1 MGSIEPAPRAGAD
14 RGPLRVR
21 LDRFDGLVALLAGV
35 ISALLPGEPRE
46 AMVRRYGVD
55 PPFWSGLLGVVEALG
70 GGLWLVGDYLR
81 RVRGL
86 VDQGVDA
93 ALAAGFEEHP
103 TDSLAVMWSGS
114 FAWLRWLTSP
124 LTLFV
129 VLAMITGA
137 VRLVSFGLNRE
148 AVGEPLVWLG
158 WRVWRGA
165 RRSGLAA
172 EHAVRFGPARP
183 DRVLPTDDGGLLVLT
198 SAPRPEWNELV
209 TIGVSE
215 RFFRLAEVGERREG
229 GLLWHSYRLREE
241 DPSAVIRALV
251 AYEPPAGALLG
262 PPPVE
267 HEPGGAEHD
276 AEHHRTG
283 GTQGRDGGR
292 RLLLGGGERRNEP
305 GDDRGES
312 SPH

>member
-1 MGSIEPAPRAGAD
+1 LGSIEPAPRAGAH
-14 RGPLRVR
+14 RGPLRLR
-21 LDRFDGLVALLAGV
+21 LDRVDGLVALLAGV
-35 ISALLPGEPRE
+35 FAALLPTEPRE
-46 AMVRRYGVD
+46 GMARRFGVD

-86 VDQGVDA
+86 VGQGVDA

-103 TDSLAVMWSGS
+103 TDTLAVMWSGS

-124 LTLFV
+124 LVLFV
-129 VLAMITGA
+129 VLAAITGA

-158 WRVWRGA
+158 WRVWRGL

-198 SAPRPEWNELV
+198 SAPRPQWHELV
-209 TIGVSE
+209 TIQVE
-215 RFFRLAEVGERREG
+215 DRFYRLAEVGERRDG
-229 GLLWHSYRLREE
+229 GQLWHSYRLREE
-241 DPSAVIRALV
+241 DPSAVIRALLL
-251 AYEPPAGALLG
+251 YELPG
-262 PPPVE
+262 PDRGNATS
-267 HEPGGAEHD
+267 GGA
-276 AEHHRTG
+276 G
-283 GTQGRDGGR
+283 
-292 RLLLGGGERRNEP
+292 
-305 GDDRGES
+305 
-312 SPH
+312 

>member
-1 MGSIEPAPRAGAD
+1 MGSIEPAPRAGAE

-21 LDRFDGLVALLAGV
+21 FDRFDGLVALLAGV
-35 ISALLPGEPRE
+35 VAALLPTAPRE
-46 AMVRRYGVD
+46 AMARRFGVD
-55 PPFWSGLLGVVEALG
+55 PPFWSGLLGVAEALG

-103 TDSLAVMWSGS
+103 TDTLAVMWSGS

-129 VLAMITGA
+129 VLAVVTGA

-158 WRVWRGA
+158 WRAWRGV

-172 EHAVRFGPARP
+172 EHKVRFGPVRP

-198 SAPRPEWNELV
+198 SAPRPEWHELL
-209 TIGVSE
+209 TIEVGE

-251 AYEPPAGALLG
+251 RYEPPVASG
-262 PPPVE
+262 
-267 HEPGGAEHD
+267 
-276 AEHHRTG
+276 
-283 GTQGRDGGR
+283 
-292 RLLLGGGERRNEP
+292 
-305 GDDRGES
+305 
-312 SPH
+312 

>member
-1 MGSIEPAPRAGAD
+1 VGSIEPAPQPGAR
-14 RGPLRVR
+14 RGPVRVR
-21 LDRFDGLVALLAGV
+21 LDRVDRLVALLAGV
-35 ISALLPGEPRE
+35 LSALLPVEPR
-46 AMVRRYGVD
+46 AAVVRRYGVD

-70 GGLWLVGDYLR
+70 GALWLVDDYLR

-103 TDSLAVMWSGS
+103 ADTLAVMWSGS

-148 AVGEPLVWLG
+148 AVGEPLMWLG
-158 WRVWRGA
+158 WRVWRGL

-209 TIGVSE
+209 TIEVGE
-215 RFFRLAEVGERREG
+215 RFFRLAEVGEHRDG

-241 DPSAVIRALV
+241 DSSAVIRALLL
-251 AYEPPAGALLG
+251 YEPPVASG
-262 PPPVE
+262 
-267 HEPGGAEHD
+267 
-276 AEHHRTG
+276 
-283 GTQGRDGGR
+283 
-292 RLLLGGGERRNEP
+292 
-305 GDDRGES
+305 
-312 SPH
+312 

>member
-1 MGSIEPAPRAGAD
+1 MGSIEPAPRPGD
-14 RGPLRVR
+14 VRGPVR
-21 LDRFDGLVALLAGV
+21 LRFDRFDGLVALLAGV
-35 ISALLPGEPRE
+35 LSALLPTAPRE
-46 AMVRRYGVD
+46 AMARRFGVD
-55 PPFWSGLLGVVEALG
+55 PPFWSGVLGVVEALG

-93 ALAAGFEEHP
+93 AFAAGFEEHP
-103 TDSLAVMWSGS
+103 ADTLAVMWSGS

-124 LTLFV
+124 LVLFV
-129 VLAMITGA
+129 LLSAITGA

-158 WRVWRGA
+158 WRAWRGV

-183 DRVLPTDDGGLLVLT
+183 DRVLPTDDGGLIVLT

-209 TIGVSE
+209 TIEVDD
-215 RFFRLAEVGERREG
+215 RFFRLAEVGEHRDG
-229 GLLWHSYRLREE
+229 GLLWHSYRWREE

-251 AYEPPAGALLG
+251 LYEPPVASG
-262 PPPVE
+262 
-267 HEPGGAEHD
+267 
-276 AEHHRTG
+276 
-283 GTQGRDGGR
+283 
-292 RLLLGGGERRNEP
+292 
-305 GDDRGES
+305 
-312 SPH
+312 